1 MASLY
6 LGGLSLNAV
15 AKKMGIGWGARV
27 HKILWTAEDHYTV
40 HFDSKMNG
48 IKEDI
53 EIRIPPLLSA
63 DTMEKIRQKADDH
76 RNWDRKQQKYQYLL
90 AGLIYDQITGKTMSG
105 ARIRRDIYRY
115 YRLTRRPYG
124 TENIKNFYSVRANAI
139 EEAVINELFHTLGDS
154 QTLRKAVHEGHPLG
168 RVAKKLQAEKADHEK
183 ELASVKRKMENFKR
197 MIGDY
202 EGDEIGDFLQSIKP
216 KIKELDSRHKEIIGK
231 IQGVENQLKTLP
243 TEKEIEEKRTT
254 IWNALQKITADRIWQ
269 EGAAFHHLPFPEKKK
284 LVNLIFAGKDEQGRR
299 CGVYVRPLQNAG
311 ARFEA
316 YGRLGTLSGFTG
328 AIPIYD
334 DVSMDVD
341 DKMVGK
347 IIEAVEGAIQIPKKI
362 KALKPS
368 SGRRLIAIQ
377 SVAIQRQLS
386 WFFAS
391 ANRDFFSVKQE

>member
-231 IQGVENQLKTLP
+231 IQGVENQLKTP
-243 TEKEIEEKRTT
+243 AHGE
-254 IWNALQKITADRIWQ
+254 
-269 EGAAFHHLPFPEKKK
+269 
-284 LVNLIFAGKDEQGRR
+284 
-299 CGVYVRPLQNAG
+299 
-311 ARFEA
+311 
-316 YGRLGTLSGFTG
+316 
-328 AIPIYD
+328 
-334 DVSMDVD
+334 
-341 DKMVGK
+341 
-347 IIEAVEGAIQIPKKI
+347 
-362 KALKPS
+362 
-368 SGRRLIAIQ
+368 
-377 SVAIQRQLS
+377 
-386 WFFAS
+386 
-391 ANRDFFSVKQE
+391 RD